1 VTVAVLGVVGALLGL
16 LPLGLGVLLLAGGWR
31 RFRGIVLVGVSLFTG
46 AAAAAAALPPLD
58 YAGLAPS
65 VPVVLVVGAVTLAA
79 GVLVDTRRARSREA
93 PVRLGLLPAVVLAVP
108 LALLCAVAVDKPV
121 DRYDAF
127 ANWTLKARLL
137 LDDRSFAAAS
147 IAPPVSRQFPIGLP
161 SLDAYVL
168 DANGG
173 NVRVAHVAFVA
184 LLAAFALT
192 VWGLLR
198 PRVGALP
205 LAAGLAFLL
214 WMPNARDQSLT
225 DYADVPLACFFVAA
239 AIAIGLWLAGE
250 QRDRLVLGSL
260 FAAAALATK
269 RDAIA
274 FCFVLYVLA
283 LVALLVR
290 GERKRVPALLVAG
303 VAVAV
308 TTVPWRIFV
317 GVHGLEDNDVNLSV
331 SRALGRVDDLPYVLR
346 RFGDLFLHSSYL
358 GAVPVAA
365 AAAVVLLVRGRDRQL
380 ATGVLALGLGLLAA
394 LAYVYLSGVAG
405 VHYLVRTSAYRTV
418 MTPTLLAAALLPLLL
433 TRALSADRRRSPL
446 PPPS

>member
-1 VTVAVLGVVGALLGL
+1 MTVGVLGVLGALLGL
-16 LPLGLGVLLLAGGWR
+16 LPLGFGVLLLVGGWR
-31 RFRGIVLVGVSLFTG
+31 RFRGAVLVGCSLFAG
-46 AAAAAAALPPLD
+46 MAAAVVVLPPLD

-65 VPVVLVVGAVTLAA
+65 VPVVVVVGA
-79 GVLVDTRRARSREA
+79 GVLVAGLAIDSRRDRSEES
-93 PVRLGLLPAVVLAVP
+93 PVRLGLLPALVLAVP
-108 LALLCAVAVDKPV
+108 LSLLCVVAVDKPV

-127 ANWTLKARLL
+127 ANWTLKAKLL
-137 LDDRSFAAAS
+137 LDDRSFAAMS

-168 DANGG
+168 DANGD
-173 NVRVAHVAFVA
+173 NVRVAHLAFVA

-198 PRVGALP
+198 PRVPAIP

-214 WMPNARDQSLT
+214 WMPDARDQSLT
-225 DYADVPLACFFVAA
+225 DYADVPLACFFAAA

-250 QRDRLVLGSL
+250 AQDRLVLGSL

-274 FCFVLYVLA
+274 FCFVLFFLA
-283 LVALLVR
+283 LVAVLVR
-290 GERKRVPALLVAG
+290 GERSRVRPLLVAG
-303 VAVAV
+303 LAVAV

-317 GVHGLEDNDVNLSV
+317 DVHGLEDRDVNLSV
-331 SRALGRVDDLPYVLR
+331 SRALDRAGELPFVLR

-358 GAVPVAA
+358 GAVPLAA
-365 AAAVVLLVRGRDRQL
+365 LAAVVLLARRRDRGL
-380 ATGVLALGLGLLAA
+380 AVGVLALGLGLLAA

-405 VHYLVRTSAYRTV
+405 VHYLVRTSAYRTL

-433 TRALSADRRRSPL
+433 TRALSGDRPRSPRPRRS
-446 PPPS
+446 